1 MFVSIDG
8 KAKEVKEIFAGGS
21 DGLAHKINEVFGS
34 VNGVAKLV
42 YTSDTK
48 EHNAFDNFTWAEIK
62 QLADEGRLLEHFNR
76 FDKVTIKL
84 KQPLVETYNG
94 ITFYQD
100 MLPMVISEISETGMR
115 LVSYIATPYRFVFRI
130 DNGLY
135 ASYIESSLKDRD
147 VPVGT
152 SQIWGMCSGLYNNIK
167 KIDNALP
174 TDMREVLTDFA
185 PLYKYEYYTDEEGRQ
200 RIRQE
205 YDDCRVRQITSNG
218 YSYHREYV
226 KERDRYE
233 YVLDTSYFARTESGY
248 KKYVPDTLKTLYNEC
263 YGIDSLRYH
272 STYSTTTP
280 YWTYKLMWQDPDIAW
295 IWDWENYY
303 GTNEHNKIADPIY
316 KTTYPNGSNIIPEV
330 QIGEIA

>member
-21 DGLAHKINEVFGS
+21 DGLAHKVNEVFGS
-34 VNGVAKLV
+34 VNGVAKLI
-42 YTSDTK
+42 YTNAPH
-48 EHNAFDNFTWAEIK
+48 EHNAFDDFTWAEIK
-62 QLADEGRLLEHFNR
+62 QLAGEGRLLEYFNR
-76 FDKVTIKL
+76 FDKVNIKL
-84 KQPLVETYNG
+84 KQPLVEVHDG

-100 MLPMVISEISETGMR
+100 MLPMVVSEISETGMR
-115 LVSYIATPYRFVFRI
+115 LVSYIATPYRFLFRI
-130 DNGLY
+130 DNELY
-135 ASYIESSLKDRD
+135 ASYIKSSLKDRD

-152 SQIWGMCSGLYNNIK
+152 SQIWGMCSGLYNSIK
-167 KIDNALP
+167 EIDNALP

-200 RIRQE
+200 RLREE

-233 YVLDTSYFARTESGY
+233 YILDTSYFARTESGY
-248 KKYVPDTLKTLYNEC
+248 KKYIPDTLKNLYNEC
-263 YGIDSLRYH
+263 YGIESLRYH

-280 YWTYKLMWQDPDIAW
+280 YWTYKLMWQDPDISW
-295 IWDWENYY
+295 IWDWEDYY
-303 GTNEHNKIADPIY
+303 GTNELTKIANPIY
-316 KTTYPNGSNIIPEV
+316 KTTSPNISNIVPEV
-330 QIGEIA
+330 QIGNL